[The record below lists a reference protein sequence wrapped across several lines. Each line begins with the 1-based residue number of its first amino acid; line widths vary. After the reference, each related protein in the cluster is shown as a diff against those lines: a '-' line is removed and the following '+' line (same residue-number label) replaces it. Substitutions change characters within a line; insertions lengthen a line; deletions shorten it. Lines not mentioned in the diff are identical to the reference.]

1 MSDVDKYIK
10 KMERVSPG
18 FKKRLETEIRNF
30 KIGEEIK
37 QMRLDSGMTQE
48 QLAKKL
54 STTKSA
60 ISRLENHSE
69 SVRLST
75 IEKVAKVFDK
85 QVVIS
90 FQ

>member
-1 MSDVDKYIK
+1 MSDVDKFI
-10 KMERVSPG
+10 ERKEAVSPG
-18 FKKRLETEIRNF
+18 FKKKVEDEVKLLR
-30 KIGEEIK
+30 IGEEIK
-37 QMRLDSGMTQE
+37 QMRLNSGMTQE
-48 QLAKKL
+48 ELAKRL

-75 IEKVAKVFDK
+75 IEKVAEVFNK
-85 QVVIS
+85 QVVVN